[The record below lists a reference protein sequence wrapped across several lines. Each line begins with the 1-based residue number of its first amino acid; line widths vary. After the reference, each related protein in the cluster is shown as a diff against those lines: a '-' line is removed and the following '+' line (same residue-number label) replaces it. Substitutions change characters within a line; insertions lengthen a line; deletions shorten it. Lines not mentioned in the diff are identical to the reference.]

1 MEQIYFY
8 KSAVVDDKKI
18 KAQDLMFLD
27 AKKNE
32 HKFFCSRDN
41 IYPNCKP
48 GCKKYTS
55 FKNIDYFLEYE
66 KTLDKNDLNMYEML
80 TDEVV
85 EIYDID
91 GDYTKDTFLNDD
103 GSNISYDRVIEDFID
118 ARLDF
123 QEEYYSSIPLSRNN
137 FLIKKT
143 DDPEKVDT
151 PKEKISLH
159 IIVRN
164 NMKFENITLLKKF
177 TQKFKKYASQAYP
190 KLIFD
195 KSIYSNNRNI
205 RILGHSKAGQVGR
218 NSYRYP
224 EFSLFNDQ
232 SDRRLFYASHLIGEE
247 KYYDEI
253 DDKDEFIIE
262 NREDPI
268 VYKNSSTIVE
278 QLTDLILESITA
290 KKLSICDAEIPDKL
304 NYADW
309 QNLVFTVFN
318 CMRDELPSNIKKM
331 FEKLFSCY
339 RHASTLDLENT
350 WRNMSNYIG
359 AYEKLT
365 IKTLHY
371 FARQNPK
378 YKDVFPDEL
387 KEHKEF
393 FALILYKKF
402 LKKANKTLE
411 RSLETNLYPI
421 KYIHEFPRLVQLT
434 ENNVYSLE
442 YIQNIINSICSNICN
457 GGKNAIYAYTKDYD
471 KSSQKDTSNYTINKY
486 KGLSSGG
493 GFLNICV
500 RLIHP
505 LFESEFNCYK
515 LQQQNIANGARIKPK
530 EELKCPSIFC
540 YRMMTDDKSCKS
552 IISTMF
558 IENLFKT
565 YRKAVFEPYLLE
577 QKVNKDCLNLFTGFP
592 YVDYLKSGKGT
603 SDLYENSLIFKNFK
617 EKLCNGVK
625 EPSSF
630 EYVDN
635 YIAHMVQKPSDRPDS
650 MIILSGK
657 QGTGKDLFISFIEA
671 MIGQDNVVHID
682 KMESLLKS
690 FNSSIAK
697 KLLTKVNE
705 ISDKGIHIDKHDQ
718 LKEKITCKYLT
729 IEPKGFD
736 SYQMDHVSRYIGF
749 TNKDNILNVEE
760 SDRRF
765 MMIKT
770 ENDMANNIPYHTQ
783 IKAEMDSIEMIKSAF
798 YYYAT
803 KDISKYS
810 PRIIP
815 NTEYKNEQKINSLP
829 YSLKFLYNL
838 YNDTLNN
845 SSEEYY
851 KHTEDIYADFLNW
864 NIQMGNTKNTLRMNM
879 VKDFER
885 LGLEK
890 KRFIINE
897 NKKDGFK
904 ISYDDLQKCFRE
916 YLKDQ
921 ALILPKN

>member
-1 MEQIYFY
+1 MEQMYFY
-8 KSAVVDDKKI
+8 KSAVIDDKKI

-27 AKKNE
+27 AKTKD

-41 IYPNCKP
+41 IYLNCKP

-55 FKNIDYFLEYE
+55 FKNIDGFLEYE
-66 KTLDKNDLNMYEML
+66 KTLTLDNLNMYEML
-80 TDEVV
+80 TDELV

-91 GDYTKDTFLNDD
+91 GDYTKSSFLNDD
-103 GSNISYDRVIEDFID
+103 GSKISYDRVIEDFID

-123 QEEYYSSIPLSRNN
+123 QDENYKSIPLSRNN

-164 NMKFENITLLKKF
+164 NMKFKDVYELKKF
-177 TQKFKKYASQAYP
+177 TQKFKKYASQFYL
-190 KLIFD
+190 KFIFD
-195 KSIYSNNRNI
+195 KSIYSKNRNI
-205 RILGHSKAGQVGR
+205 RMLGHSKAGQVGR

-232 SDRRLFYASHLIGEE
+232 SDRRLFCAYYLIVTE

-253 DDKDEFIIE
+253 KDNDEFVIDCIA
-262 NREDPI
+262 DPI
-268 VYKNSSTIVE
+268 IYVCNSYLVGSLV
-278 QLTDLILESITA
+278 DLILECIA
-290 KKLSICDAEIPDKL
+290 NGKLSICDTEVPDKL
-304 NYADW
+304 NYGDW
-309 QNLVFTVFN
+309 KNLVFTVFN
-318 CMRDELPSNIKKM
+318 CIQNDELPRAIKKM
-331 FEKLFSCY
+331 FEKLWGCY
-339 RHASTLDLENT
+339 RHASTLDFENT
-350 WRNMSNYIG
+350 WTNMSNYIG
-359 AYEKLT
+359 TYQSLT
-365 IKTLHY
+365 IKSLHY
-371 FARQNPK
+371 LARQNPK
-378 YKDVFPDEL
+378 YKDFFPDEF
-387 KEHKEF
+387 KAHTEF
-393 FALILYKKF
+393 IALVLYKKF
-402 LKKANKTLE
+402 VKKANKTLE
-411 RSLETNLYPI
+411 SNLYPI
-421 KYIHEFPRLVQLT
+421 KYIHEFPQLVQLS
-434 ENNVYSLE
+434 ENNIYSLE

-457 GGKNAIYAYTKDYD
+457 GGKNAIYAFTKDYD
-471 KSSQKDTSNYTINKY
+471 KSSQKETSNYTINKY
-486 KGLSSGG
+486 KTLNAVG

-505 LFESEFNCYK
+505 EFEEQYK
-515 LQQQNIANGARIKPK
+515 QYKQQQSDIINGARIK
-530 EELKCPSIFC
+530 LKDILTCPPLFC
-540 YRMMTDDKSCKS
+540 YRMMTDDKVMKS

-558 IENLFKT
+558 TDNLFKT

-577 QKVNKDCLNLFTGFP
+577 QKNNKDCLNLFTGFP
-592 YVDYLKSGKGT
+592 HINVLTSGKVN

-617 EKLCNGVK
+617 DNLCNGVK
-625 EPSSF
+625 DPSSF
-630 EYVDN
+630 DYVDN
-635 YIAHMVQKPSDRPDS
+635 YIAHMIQKPSERPDS

-657 QGTGKDLFISFIEA
+657 QGTGKDLFISFIES
-671 MIGQDNVVHID
+671 MIGQENVVHID
-682 KMESLLKS
+682 KMESLLKN

-736 SYQMDHVSRYIGF
+736 SYQLDHASRYIGF

-770 ENDMANNIPYHTQ
+770 KNDMANNIPYHTQ
-783 IKAEMDSIEMIKSAF
+783 IKAEMDNLEMIKSAF

-810 PRIIP
+810 TRVIP
-815 NTEYKNEQKINSLP
+815 TTDYKNEQKINSLP
-829 YSLKFLYNL
+829 YSLKFLYYL
-838 YNDTLNN
+838 YNDTLKD
-845 SSEEYY
+845 SSDKYV
-851 KHTEDIYADFLNW
+851 KHIEDIYADFISW
-864 NIQMGNTKNTLRMNM
+864 NIGNGNTKNTLRLNM
-879 VKDFER
+879 VKDFEH

-890 KRFIINE
+890 RRISINGE
-897 NKKDGFK
+897 RKEGFSF
-904 ISYDDLQKCFRE
+904 SYDELEKYFQKF
-916 YLKDQ
+916 LNDST
-921 ALILPKN
+921 LILPKN